1 MTTQGTTASGQGPD
15 QSDPITLAVISGA
28 LSSAVA
34 EMSVV
39 IERTARSPI
48 VALSHDYSNAIYT
61 HAGGQ
66 PEMVVQ
72 GQDQPCHLG
81 GMLASARSAAE
92 RFGSELSPG
101 DVIISNHPD
110 LNGTH
115 LLDVDLIAPVFNGD
129 RLVGW
134 TCSRAHEVDLGGPI
148 AGGYNPD
155 AEELYAECLIIPPT
169 KLVVAGELQED
180 LLTLLLANVRAPELL
195 RGDLGAQLSACRVGA
210 RRVAALYE
218 RYGNAVVDSAALAL
232 LSRAERLMRAQ
243 IAAMPDG
250 RYSGEQWIQDDG
262 RGTPD
267 SRIGATIE
275 ICGDELR
282 IEIESP
288 PQCRSYRNSY
298 WGLTIGAVYYAVLS
312 AVEPGLPMNEGLYRP
327 ITVIAPPRGTMLNP
341 EFPAAAQM
349 STADVWANVFDAV
362 CDALSAA
369 VPERACAGWQRVA
382 LFSVSGIDPRTNEY
396 YGSPMH
402 IACVGGAGALYGLDG
417 GGLWGVVSTGGG
429 SSTGDIELLELRTP
443 LHFHR
448 HELATDSASPG
459 RWRGFPGASLEFEV
473 VGHRAQ
479 LAHVGDG
486 TRLPAASRLGGGSPA
501 DSERR
506 VHQKFVLRGD
516 GTREP
521 IPLHSITFAE
531 AGERVLCLLPGGGA
545 VGDPRD
551 RDPALVERD
560 IRYGYVS
567 ATVGAA
573 EYDALG
579 VAGVER

>member
-1 MTTQGTTASGQGPD
+1 MTVPAPSDLIKPAED
-15 QSDPITLAVISGA
+15 ADPITLAVIAGA

-61 HAGGQ
+61 HAGGR

-81 GMLASARSAAE
+81 GMLASVRSAGE
-92 RFGSELSPG
+92 RFEHGLSPG
-101 DVIISNHPD
+101 DVIISNHPE

-115 LLDVDLIAPVFNGD
+115 LLDVDLIAPVFSGE
-129 RLVGW
+129 RLVAW
-134 TCSRAHEVDLGGPI
+134 TCSRAHEADLGGPI
-148 AGGYNPD
+148 AGGYNPE

-169 KLVVAGELQED
+169 KLVAAGELQED
-180 LLTLLLANVRAPELL
+180 LLALLLANVRAPELL
-195 RGDLGAQLSACRVGA
+195 RGDLGAQLSACRVAA
-210 RRVAALYE
+210 RRVAELYE
-218 RYGNAVVDSAALAL
+218 RYGDDVIDSASLAL

-250 RYSGEQWIQDDG
+250 RHRGEQWIQDDG

-267 SRIGATIE
+267 SRIGAIVE
-275 ICGDELR
+275 IRGDELR
-282 IEIESP
+282 VEIESP

-312 AVEPGLPMNEGLYRP
+312 AIEPGLPMNEGLYRP
-327 ITVIAPPRGTMLNP
+327 ITVVAPPHGTMLNP
-341 EFPAAAQM
+341 GFPAAAQM
-349 STADVWANVFDAV
+349 STADVWGNVFDAV
-362 CDALSAA
+362 CDALSKA

-382 LFSVSGIDPRTNEY
+382 LFSVSGIDPRTHEY

-402 IACVGGAGALYGLDG
+402 IACVGGAGALYGHDG

-443 LHFHR
+443 LHFQR

-459 RWRGFPGASLEFEV
+459 RWRGFPGAVLEFEV
-473 VGHRAQ
+473 IGHRAQ

-486 TRLPAASRLGGGSPA
+486 TRLPAASRLGGGSA
-501 DSERR
+501 RDSEVR
-506 VHQKFVLRGD
+506 VHQKFVLRSD

-521 IPLHSITFAE
+521 IPLHSIGFAE

-545 VGDPRD
+545 VGHPHD
-551 RDPALVERD
+551 RDPALVAQDVE
-560 IRYGYVS
+560 YGYVS
-567 ATVGAA
+567 SAAAA
-573 EYDALG
+573 EEYG
-579 VAGVER
+579 RG